1 MKDNFPK
8 WLTKKMV
15 RRISGF
21 NLDAYLIALE
31 GWRRGLTL
39 NWYLDPAQETD
50 LKIIGFFPLG
60 KSFSLQSK
68 ENKHFFYRSRGDKV
82 ANEAVDIGTNKQ
94 QTREKLEKANVPTPK
109 GKDFHINDLEEML
122 KYAEQIGYPVVVKPT
137 LGSLGK
143 GVTTNIQ
150 SEAELI
156 KAIEHVK
163 DIGYENIIIEEYFEG
178 EDYRIY
184 VVDGEVVAATKRV
197 PANVVGDGKQTI
209 EQLIKEKN
217 KLRKENPYLRTKLIE
232 VDDNLRE
239 TLKKQD
245 LGVDDVPEK
254 GKKIYV
260 RSVANISTGGD
271 PVDVTERLPSDI
283 KNIAIDALSSITNFT
298 HGGIDI
304 LIDSTSQ
311 YRVIEINPT
320 ADISM
325 HIFPIVGKPRNVPK
339 SIVEYYFPETTDYP
353 EENKMLYF
361 DYRGIRRMLARGI
374 VQNYQVSKAPAKLYK
389 TRYIVSGKV
398 QKVSY
403 RHWIRRQAVRK
414 GLHGYTRNLKNGNVI
429 VVVGGE
435 EKKVKD
441 FKKICKQGSRRA
453 KVKEVK
459 ELAWN
464 REIRTGFIIKKS
476 EG

>member
-122 KYAEQIGYPVVVKPT
+122 KYAEKIGYPVVVKPT
-137 LGSLGK
+137 FGSLGK

-150 SEAELI
+150 SEKELI
-156 KAIEHVK
+156 KAVNHVK
-163 DIGYENIIIEEYFEG
+163 AIGYEDVIIEEYLEG

-232 VDDNLRE
+232 VDDNLIG
-239 TLKKQD
+239 TLQKQGLTLND
-245 LGVDDVPEK
+245 IPKEK
-254 GKKIYV
+254 EKVMLSSI
-260 RSVANISTGGD
+260 SNISTGGEPID
-271 PVDVTERLPSDI
+271 ITDTISKDI
-283 KNIAIDALSSITNFT
+283 KTVAINAINSIPGLVHGSVDAIVDEEKNCKVL
-298 HGGIDI
+298 
-304 LIDSTSQ
+304 
-311 YRVIEINPT
+311 EINTT
-320 ADISM
+320 AGISI
-325 HIFPIVGKPRNVPK
+325 HIFPAKGKR
-339 SIVEYYFPETTDYP
+339 S
-353 EENKMLYF
+353 
-361 DYRGIRRMLARGI
+361 
-374 VQNYQVSKAPAKLYK
+374 
-389 TRYIVSGKV
+389 
-398 QKVSY
+398 
-403 RHWIRRQAVRK
+403 
-414 GLHGYTRNLKNGNVI
+414 
-429 VVVGGE
+429 
-435 EKKVKD
+435 
-441 FKKICKQGSRRA
+441 
-453 KVKEVK
+453 
-459 ELAWN
+459 
-464 REIRTGFIIKKS
+464 
-476 EG
+476 

>member
-209 EQLIKEKN
+209 EQLINEKN
-217 KLRKENPYLRTKLIE
+217 KLRNDNPYLRTKLIE
-232 VDDNLRE
+232 IDDNLRK
-239 TLKKQD
+239 TLAKQD
-245 LGVDDVPEK
+245 LDLSDIPEREER
-254 GKKIYV
+254 IYV
-260 RSVANISTGGD
+260 RTVANISTGGD
-271 PVDVTERLPSDI
+271 PVDVTETILPDI
-283 KNIAIDALSSITNFT
+283 KDIAIKALAAIPNFT

-304 LIDSTSQ
+304 LVDNVSEC
-311 YRVIEINPT
+311 RVIEINPT
-320 ADISM
+320 AEISM
-325 HIFPIVGKPRNVPK
+325 HIFPIEGTPRNVPK
-339 SIVEYYFPETTDYP
+339 YIIDYYFPETTGYP

-361 DYRGIRRMLARGI
+361 DYRGIRRMLARGN
-374 VQNYQVSKAPAKLYK
+374 VQNYQVSKAPDKLFK

-398 QKVSY
+398 QKVAY
-403 RHWIRRQAVRK
+403 RRWIRRQAVRRD
-414 GLHGYTRNLKNGNVI
+414 LHGYTRNLKNGNVV
-429 VVVGGE
+429 VVVGGD

-441 FKKICKQGSRRA
+441 FKTICKQGPRRA
-453 KVKEVK
+453 RVEEVK
-459 ELAWN
+459 ELTWE
-464 REIRTGFIIKKS
+464 REIRAGFIIKKS
-476 EG
+476 KF

>member
-143 GVTTNIQ
+143 DVTTNIQ

-156 KAIEHVK
+156 KAIDRKSTRLNSSHVAISYAVLCLK
-163 DIGYENIIIEEYFEG
+163 III
-178 EDYRIY
+178 
-184 VVDGEVVAATKRV
+184 
-197 PANVVGDGKQTI
+197 
-209 EQLIKEKN
+209 
-217 KLRKENPYLRTKLIE
+217 
-232 VDDNLRE
+232 
-239 TLKKQD
+239 
-245 LGVDDVPEK
+245 
-254 GKKIYV
+254 
-260 RSVANISTGGD
+260 NINS
-271 PVDVTERLPSDI
+271 
-283 KNIAIDALSSITNFT
+283 
-298 HGGIDI
+298 H
-304 LIDSTSQ
+304 
-311 YRVIEINPT
+311 
-320 ADISM
+320 
-325 HIFPIVGKPRNVPK
+325 
-339 SIVEYYFPETTDYP
+339 
-353 EENKMLYF
+353 
-361 DYRGIRRMLARGI
+361 
-374 VQNYQVSKAPAKLYK
+374 
-389 TRYIVSGKV
+389 
-398 QKVSY
+398 
-403 RHWIRRQAVRK
+403 
-414 GLHGYTRNLKNGNVI
+414 
-429 VVVGGE
+429 
-435 EKKVKD
+435 
-441 FKKICKQGSRRA
+441 
-453 KVKEVK
+453 
-459 ELAWN
+459 
-464 REIRTGFIIKKS
+464 
-476 EG
+476 